1 MYAAGTRTWLLDAHP
16 FNPTTGARIPV
27 RQITLAQVQR
37 NLQRITPFTFYGC
50 VHNLYLDHDDAV
62 QAGCRTAPTR
72 WLRAAIATAA
82 RACSPRTSAT
92 AELLD
97 ADHVIEH

>member
-1 MYAAGTRTWLLDAHP
+1 
-16 FNPTTGARIPV
+16 
-27 RQITLAQVQR
+27 
-37 NLQRITPFTFYGC
+37 
-50 VHNLYLDHDDAV
+50 LYLDHDDAV